1 MIDLTDEQRA
11 IRDEVRAFA
20 RRELAPLASQIDEQ
34 GVYPTEVVQRIARLG
49 VLGLEL
55 PAEWR
60 SGLGSLGHGDSIG
73 ATIAIEESV

>member
-20 RRELAPLASQIDEQ
+20 RREVAPLASQIDEQ
-34 GVYPTEVVQRIARLG
+34 DVYRAELVQRIGQFG

-60 SGLGSLGHGDSIG
+60 
-73 ATIAIEESV
+73 

>member
-20 RRELAPLASQIDEQ
+20 RRELAPQASQIDERD
-34 GVYPTEVVQRIARLG
+34 VYPAEVVQRIAGLG

-60 SGLGSLGHGDSIG
+60 TGLGDLGHGDPIG
-73 ATIAIEESV
+73 ATIACE